1 MKGILLLR
9 NSLPK
14 AIPMPFDPEYHEE
27 APTREEIDQTSGKV
41 VLEFGANWCGHCQG
55 LSPTVESLLSGADNI
70 QHIRVADGKG
80 KRLGRS
86 FGVKLWPTL
95 VLLNDGEVVEQLVRP
110 SADHTTNKLT
120 EFFQS

>member
-1 MKGILLLR
+1 
-9 NSLPK
+9 
-14 AIPMPFDPEYHEE
+14 MPFDPRYHEQ
-27 APTREEIDQTSGKV
+27 APTREEVDQMTGKV

-55 LSPTVESLLSGADNI
+55 LSPAVESLLTGANDV

-95 VLLNDGEVVEQLVRP
+95 VLLSDGEVVEQLVRP
-110 SADHTTNKLT
+110 SSDHLTNAF
-120 EFFQS
+120 ESFAAGS

>member
-1 MKGILLLR
+1 
-9 NSLPK
+9 
-14 AIPMPFDPEYHEE
+14 MPFDSQYHEQ
-27 APTREEIDQTSGKV
+27 APTREEIDQTPGKV

-55 LSPTVESLLSGADNI
+55 LSSTVESLLSSAHDV

-95 VLLNDGEVVEQLVRP
+95 VLLSDGEVVEQLVRP
-110 SADHTTNKLT
+110 SPDHLTNAFT
-120 EFFQS
+120 SFAST

>member
-1 MKGILLLR
+1 M
-9 NSLPK
+9 S
-14 AIPMPFDPEYHEE
+14 FDPRYHEQ
-27 APTREEIDQTSGKV
+27 APTREEVDQLPGKV

-55 LSPTVESLLSGADNI
+55 LSPTLEFLLSGADNI

-95 VLLNDGEVVEQLVRP
+95 VLLNDGEVIEQLVRP
-110 SADHTTNKLT
+110 SPDHTTNKLT
-120 EFFQS
+120 EFAAAEAES